1 MRGKC
6 LWFCQKDILCSV
18 GFCLELKIQRLPW
31 LALSVKPGAGSIV
44 ISACV
49 PPTVSATQKCTALR
63 RTQLDNSGTTNFY
76 RKDCCGVYIMD
87 ENRLNKPY
95 NSVFTHV
102 LQYIVPH
109 PYL

>member
-1 MRGKC
+1 MH
-6 LWFCQKDILCSV
+6 IYV
-18 GFCLELKIQRLPW
+18 Y
-31 LALSVKPGAGSIV
+31 VYV
-44 ISACV
+44 IICMCV
-49 PPTVSATQKCTALR
+49 YMYTQVCKHKSTYIHADSCIHIYIYV
-63 RTQLDNSGTTNFY
+63 NIN

-109 PYL
+109 PYFQFFAR